1 MDRSIDWDRFPN
13 FSEKEFACQHCGEHG
28 IDERIVDVVQ
38 RIREEADFPFII
50 TSGYRCTE
58 HPIEKKKSSPGV
70 HTSGLAVDIG
80 ASHEKAYMILK
91 LAIQRNIPG
100 IGVNQ
105 KGSGRFIH
113 LDIAKSEV
121 NRPRPH
127 LWSY

>member
-1 MDRSIDWDRFPN
+1 MDRQIDWDRFPN

-50 TSGYRCTE
+50 TSGYRCVE

-80 ASHEKAYMILK
+80 ASHEKAYIILK
-91 LAIQRNIPG
+91 LAIQRNILG

-113 LDIAKSEV
+113 LDIAESEV

>member
-1 MDRSIDWDRFPN
+1 MEVIDWNKYPN

-50 TSGYRCTE
+50 TSGYRCVE
-58 HPIEKKKSSPGV
+58 HPIEKKKKNPGV

-80 ASHEKAYMILK
+80 ASHEKAYIILK
-91 LAIQRNIPG
+91 LAMQRNLPG
-100 IGVNQ
+100 IGINQ
-105 KGSGRFIH
+105 KGNGRFIH
-113 LDIAKSEV
+113 LDISEPEE